1 MKTSNPAPPT
11 MTFVLYAATVPSD
24 VIMDRLRA
32 MDAKA
37 SSDGP
42 CGKICSTRA
51 ALTNNAELT
60 KTIETRVDIVASKS
74 VLPMA

>member
-1 MKTSNPAPPT
+1 

-42 CGKICSTRA
+42 CGKTCSTRA